1 VTPRVI
7 VVTGASGFT
16 GPFVVRALI
25 SRFPDAAIRCFV
37 RSTSNVDELR
47 RLPVELASGDLR
59 DVASLQAAFESADTL
74 VNVASLGFDWTEP
87 LFEAIRASNLVR
99 GVFIGTTATLTRLPV
114 RSRAIRERGESLVR
128 TSGLQWTLVRP
139 TMIYGT
145 PADRNVARL
154 IRFVLR
160 SPVIPLV
167 ASRARQQPVHVED
180 VATAVAS
187 ALGAQVTI
195 GRTFNI
201 AGREPLTLEELVRA
215 VMRAAGVRRQIVRI
229 PASPVRA
236 AVALYGCVSSNPV
249 IRVEQIDRL
258 HEDKAFDYGDAT
270 RDFGFSPRS
279 FEDGVRAEVAM
290 IRAAASERAVRA

>member
-16 GPFVVRALI
+16 GPFVVRDLTR
-25 SRFPDAAIRCFV
+25 RFPDAIIRCFV
-37 RSTSNVDELR
+37 RSTSKLDELR
-47 RLPVELASGDLR
+47 RLPVEFASGDLR
-59 DVASLQAAFESADTL
+59 DVASLRAAFNSADTL
-74 VNVASLGFDWTEP
+74 VNVASLGFDWIEP
-87 LFEAIRASNLVR
+87 LFDAIRASNLVR
-99 GVFIGTTATLTRLPV
+99 GVFIGTTATLTKLPV
-114 RSRAIRERGESLVR
+114 RSRAIRERGETLVR

-160 SPVIPLV
+160 SPFIPLV

-180 VATAVAS
+180 VAKAVAA
-187 ALGAQVTI
+187 ALGAEITI

-201 AGREPLTLEELVRA
+201 AGREPLTLEDLVRT
-215 VMRAAGVRRQIVRI
+215 VMRAAAVHRLIIRI
-229 PASPVRA
+229 PALPVRA
-236 AVALYGCVSSNPV
+236 AVALYGRVSSHPV
-249 IRVEQIDRL
+249 IKVEQIDRL
-258 HEDKAFDYGDAT
+258 HEDKAFDYGEAA

-279 FEDGVRAEVAM
+279 FEDGVRLEVAM
-290 IRAAASERAVRA
+290 IRATASLQPAPA